1 MRSCGHSW
9 AIRRARRLNPLWTLA
24 VHEDRDLV
32 AIRSDLHQL
41 VDRIPDT
48 ELPIARRFLDE
59 FLSQNSV
66 DLEFAESIR
75 RGLAQANAGET
86 IACASYDEMVDKLL
100 DRP

>member
-1 MRSCGHSW
+1 M
-9 AIRRARRLNPLWTLA
+9 
-24 VHEDRDLV
+24 

-48 ELPIARRFLDE
+48 ELPIARRFLE

-66 DLEFAESIR
+66 DSEFAESIC